1 MSSTLSGYGNMQ
13 VRRLEVAD
21 QIISHGTSDND
32 YELTVA
38 FPNVSADVTLN
49 LPAITQARTVL
60 HDGSTL
66 DADNVGI
73 NAATSNSSPADADEI
88 LIYSNA
94 DAANRKVSLNNLK
107 SYIDHDH
114 SSSLSGGFDIGDGAG
129 AFVERQMSGGA
140 TMDSLG
146 VVTIAKDVTTDGTC
160 EANKN
165 IVCDAS
171 RAITNVGAITSDGD
185 VVTTGDVQA
194 DNIAIG
200 GSTAWRLQVN
210 GGNLELQKWDGSTY
224 QTHQVFT

>member
-1 MSSTLSGYGNMQ
+1 MQ

-38 FPNVSADVTLN
+38 FPNVSTDVTLN
-49 LPAITQARTVL
+49 LPAITQNRTVI

-88 LIYSNA
+88 LIYSQS
-94 DAANRKVSLNNLK
+94 DASNRKVSLNNLK

-146 VVTIAKDVTTDGTC
+146 AVTIAKDVTTDGTC

-165 IVCDAS
+165 VVVDSS
-171 RAITNVGAITSDGD
+171 RNIQNLGGITADGD
-185 VVTTGDVQA
+185 ISTSGDMQA

-210 GGNLELQKWDGSTY
+210 SGNLELQKWDGASY
-224 QTHQVFT
+224 QTHQIFT